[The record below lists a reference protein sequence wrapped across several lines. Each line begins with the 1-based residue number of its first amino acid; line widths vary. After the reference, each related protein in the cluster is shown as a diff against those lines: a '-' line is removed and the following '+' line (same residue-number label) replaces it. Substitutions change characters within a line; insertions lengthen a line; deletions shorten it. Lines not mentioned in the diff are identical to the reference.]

1 MSLPTDN
8 IQYYSGKF
16 NSNSNKIFADGG
28 FSVTTDPSTLDVTRS
43 YAIQSLSS
51 VTFGATTGQDMDSLS
66 GITIPAGVIIYG
78 RFSTISATGSL
89 IIYKTSA

>member
-28 FSVTTDPSTLDVTRS
+28 FSVTTDPSSLDVTRS

-51 VTFGATTGQDMDSLS
+51 VTFSTTTGQNMDSLS

-78 RFSTISATGSL
+78 KFTALSGTGSL
-89 IIYKTSA
+89 ICFGISS